1 MNIALFLRQIRI
13 NRVKVCSRHKSSI
26 ILRSGRGIR
35 GSMKGEK
42 RTSFTKMPPPYYLKV
57 IAASLPP
64 FSRVHAP
71 AKLFSPL
78 VQKQES
84 IVKEFLLF
92 LFKKTT
98 TKITSHVFYLHK
110 LSSSL
115 FPTPAER
122 RQTRDV
128 GMLGRGSGHIVD
140 PPAMKKIPSHF
151 LKKQRLCLLCSGT
164 SAQSLFLPL

>member
-1 MNIALFLRQIRI
+1 MRTNLVKSAPAI
-13 NRVKVCSRHKSSI
+13 NPQLSSEVV
-26 ILRSGRGIR
+26 GGIR

-84 IVKEFLLF
+84 KVKEFIFF
-92 LFKKTT
+92 LF
-98 TKITSHVFYLHK
+98 
-110 LSSSL
+110 
-115 FPTPAER
+115 
-122 RQTRDV
+122 
-128 GMLGRGSGHIVD
+128 
-140 PPAMKKIPSHF
+140 
-151 LKKQRLCLLCSGT
+151 
-164 SAQSLFLPL
+164 